1 MPSDDASAVTV
12 LLDQIRRGD
21 KGASE
26 RLLPVVYDELRK
38 LARSRM
44 ASEKP
49 GHTLQPTAL
58 VHEAYLRLLGSG
70 DTAWD
75 GRGHFFAA
83 AAEAMRRILIER
95 ARRARRIKRGG
106 ELRRVEL
113 DDQVPVDGPR
123 VDEVLAVDEAL
134 SRLEARDAQMAAVV
148 KLRYFAGL
156 TVDETAQ
163 ALGTSA
169 RSVNRLWTAAR
180 AWLRGEIPAGGAPE
194 RG

>member
-1 MPSDDASAVTV
+1 MPDDDPPGVTV
-12 LLDQIRRGD
+12 LLDQIRRGE

-26 RLLPVVYDELRK
+26 RLLPVVYDELRR
-38 LARSRM
+38 LARARM
-44 ASEKP
+44 AAEKP

-70 DTAWD
+70 ETAWD

-106 ELRRVEL
+106 ELKRVEL
-113 DDQVPVDGPR
+113 DDQVPVEGPR

-148 KLRYFAGL
+148 KLRYFGGL
-156 TVDETAQ
+156 TVEETAQ

-180 AWLRGEIPAGGAPE
+180 AWLRGEIPPGGGAV

>member
-1 MPSDDASAVTV
+1 MPDNDLSGVTV
-12 LLDQIRRGD
+12 LLDQIRRGE

-38 LARSRM
+38 LARARM
-44 ASEKP
+44 AAEKP

-70 DTAWD
+70 ETAWD

-106 ELRRVEL
+106 ELKRVEL
-113 DDQVPVDGPR
+113 DDQVPVEGPR

-148 KLRYFAGL
+148 KLRYFGGL
-156 TVDETAQ
+156 TVEETAQ

-180 AWLRGEIPAGGAPE
+180 AWLRGEIPPAAGAL

>member
-1 MPSDDASAVTV
+1 VTGPRDASEVTR
-12 LLDQIRRGD
+12 LLEQVRRGE

-26 RLLPVVYDELRK
+26 RLLPLVYDELRK

-58 VHEAYLRLLGSG
+58 VHEAYLRLLGGG
-70 DTAWD
+70 DAAWE

-95 ARRARRIKRGG
+95 ARRTRRLKRGG
-106 ELRRVEL
+106 ALKRVEL
-113 DDQVPVDGPR
+113 DDQLPAEAPR

-134 SRLEARDAQMAAVV
+134 DRLEALDAQMAAVV
-148 KLRYFAGL
+148 KLRYFGGL
-156 TVDETAQ
+156 TVEETAQ
-163 ALGTSA
+163 ALSTST

-180 AWLRGEIPAGGAPE
+180 AWLRSEIPGGPE
-194 RG
+194 RT